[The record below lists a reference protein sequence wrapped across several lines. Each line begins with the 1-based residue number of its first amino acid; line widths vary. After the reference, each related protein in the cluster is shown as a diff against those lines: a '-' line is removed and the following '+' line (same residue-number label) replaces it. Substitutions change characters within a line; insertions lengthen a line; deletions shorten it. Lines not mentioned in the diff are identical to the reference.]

1 MYGLKLLIA
10 IVPRGKGE
18 DVAALCRENG
28 LTFSMISP
36 AYGAAGT
43 HFMDYLG
50 LSNTEKD
57 CVLSVVRAEFSHEM
71 LNRVHSAM
79 RMDEANTGIAMTIP
93 ITGVSGPRA
102 LRWISGIYPPPA
114 SASDGT
120 EPEYPESSSGS
131 TEREA
136 LGSRSG
142 STYAEAPP
150 ETRNAEAVPESPVNP
165 PESPGDPHETLGNPP
180 ETPGKGPAFS
190 SEPEI
195 LTAAVQPE

>member
-71 LNRVHSAM
+71 LSWVHSAM

-114 SASDGT
+114 SASGGT
-120 EPEYPESSSGS
+120 EPPNPESIQ
-131 TEREA
+131 EV
-136 LGSRSG
+136 
-142 STYAEAPP
+142 YDDPP
-150 ETRNAEAVPESPVNP
+150 ETSGE
-165 PESPGDPHETLGNPP
+165 
-180 ETPGKGPAFS
+180 GPAFS